1 MFTTFNYCK
10 LATKIKHFYQ
20 IGKWMGTGNNVTVVD
35 TPGFGDS
42 DGQEAELID
51 GMVKVL
57 KTEVKETNIFLLLF
71 NGGNQRVHSGLH
83 RMLRDLELM
92 FGKKFWFH
100 VMIGFTFWQFDKGS
114 IEERMRK

>member
-1 MFTTFNYCK
+1 
-10 LATKIKHFYQ
+10 
-20 IGKWMGTGNNVTVVD
+20 MGTGNNFTVVD

-42 DGQEAELID
+42 DGQDAELID

-92 FGKKFWFH
+92 FGDNFWSH
-100 VMIGFTFWQFDKGS
+100 VIIGFPFWPFDQGS
-114 IEERMRK
+114 IDDRIRK

>member
-1 MFTTFNYCK
+1 
-10 LATKIKHFYQ
+10 
-20 IGKWMGTGNNVTVVD
+20 MGTGENFTVVD

-42 DGQEAELID
+42 DGQEPELID

-71 NGGNQRVHSGLH
+71 KGENQRVHSGLH

-92 FGKKFWFH
+92 FGEKFWSH
-100 VMIGFTFWQFDKGS
+100 VILGFTFWRFDRRS
-114 IEERMRK
+114 IEDRMRK